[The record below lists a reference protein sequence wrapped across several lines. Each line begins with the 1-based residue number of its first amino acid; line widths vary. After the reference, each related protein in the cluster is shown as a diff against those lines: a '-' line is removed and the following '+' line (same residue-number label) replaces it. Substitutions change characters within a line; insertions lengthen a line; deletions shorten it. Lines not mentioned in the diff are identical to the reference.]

1 MQTFKVGIFHHR
13 FIQTGVPLYSEFMY
27 RYKPSSK
34 IGLSAGIGAG
44 YLHMFPGD
52 EQFRQNESGGWD
64 VIKMKSR
71 PQGMISLSLGIDYQI
86 TSSGN
91 KAFIRYQN
99 VLLENIKGLKEVGIS
114 ADGYKAQMNV
124 LLEISEHINKVQVL
138 ADEMTEA
145 RKAANALATSR
156 EKAIAYCEKVKPYF
170 DEIRYSVDKLELL
183 VDDSEWELPKY
194 RELLF
199 MR

>member
-1 MQTFKVGIFHHR
+1 MNKKIGIFILSVLCLGNVYSQKRLTHIGVAFNNYVTAKPISGFSKLFTTQIHPGITVSTGFNWKEKEKYQLMQTFKVGVFHHR

-34 IGLSAGIGAG
+34 IGLSAGLGAG

-52 EQFRQNESGGWD
+52 EHFRQNESGGWD

-86 TSSGN
+86 TSAGN

-99 VLLENIKGLKEVGIS
+99 VLQTPFVP
-114 ADGYKAQMNV
+114 GYVPLLPYNV
-124 LLEISEHINKVQVL
+124 FHIGTTFPL
-138 ADEMTEA
+138 
-145 RKAANALATSR
+145 
-156 EKAIAYCEKVKPYF
+156 VK
-170 DEIRYSVDKLELL
+170 K
-183 VDDSEWELPKY
+183 
-194 RELLF
+194 
-199 MR
+199 